1 MRPRPPATSSTRRHR
16 HSRRAAPRTRKRR
29 LGPCP
34 RPRRRPDWSA
44 SRSSGGRQGAQ
55 GRGGMPPL
63 CPHRRHPLLVD
74 LTPKRAH
81 IAEDTRSILEFPRNA
96 LGKREKWLSS
106 KLCDSAGLSAET
118 AQPLETKSGPAT
130 KSPSACEQ
138 DTAPQGTL
146 PPEDC
151 PAARSTAV
159 ARQSG
164 TNRRRKA
171 ARLGGDQFMCRAR
184 DDSLLTGWGAAAEAG
199 PRGSGVREVDL
210 ELEGPVVCR
219 RGGAAARIGDIPVGK
234 GDRDR
239 PQDLDHRAV
248 ALGGERERH

>member
-44 SRSSGGRQGAQ
+44 SRSRGGRQGAQ

-81 IAEDTRSILEFPRNA
+81 IAEYTRSILEFPRNA

-146 PPEDC
+146 PPED
-151 PAARSTAV
+151 V
-159 ARQSG
+159 RQCG
-164 TNRRRKA
+164 RPPWPDKAGQIGDERRRDSA
-171 ARLGGDQFMCRAR
+171 ATNSC
-184 DDSLLTGWGAAAEAG
+184 AG
-199 PRGSGVREVDL
+199 LAMIRS
-210 ELEGPVVCR
+210 
-219 RGGAAARIGDIPVGK
+219 
-234 GDRDR
+234 
-239 PQDLDHRAV
+239 
-248 ALGGERERH
+248 